1 MRQLS
6 LFTLL
11 FLMAFSGV
19 NAQNALISG
28 PMLGYSEHR
37 AAMIWLE
44 VSADVKEVSLSYWK
58 SDKPKQQQM
67 VCYKGELG
75 KTFNPI
81 KIEIGGL
88 EMNTTYEYAIFLDK
102 KQQQFDYP
110 LQFRT
115 KKLWEWRED
124 PPKFS
129 FLMGSCAYINDTPYD
144 RPGKPY
150 GKGTE
155 IFQAMAKEDAEFM
168 LWLGDN
174 VYLREA
180 DWSSEYGIQYR
191 FHHTRKHPD
200 LQNFWAK
207 MPHYAIWDDH
217 DFGHNNSNSS
227 FELKDV
233 ALQSFTDYWG
243 NRTYGEADNR
253 GIYGKFT
260 FGDAEFF
267 LLDNRYHRSVDLIA
281 DNDPEK
287 DFLGD
292 KQMKWLKNSLLSSL
306 APFKFIACGGQ
317 VLNFTERGEFMQQYQ
332 KEYRELMDFI
342 TDYQIE
348 GVVFLTGDRHF
359 TEVVEVTPKEGFY
372 PLRDITSSPLSSG
385 TYGSVLKSEEVKQD
399 FVLKETV
406 LPEHNY
412 IKITLEGKR
421 KKRVMTV
428 QALDKMGKERWKKV
442 WEMGDFRVE
451 KEE

>member
-1 MRQLS
+1 MRHFLLYLS
-6 LFTLL
+6 IFLISPFTA
-11 FLMAFSGV
+11 M
-19 NAQNALISG
+19 AQNTLVSG

-37 AAMIWLE
+37 EVMVWME
-44 VSADVKEVSLSYWK
+44 VSPDVEEVSIAYWK
-58 SDKPKQQQM
+58 SGEPTQQQLI
-67 VCYKGELG
+67 CYKGVLG
-75 KTFNPI
+75 NTFNPI
-81 KIEIGGL
+81 KIIIGGL
-88 EMNTTYEYAIFLDK
+88 EMNTLYEYAIFLDK
-102 KQQQFDYP
+102 AQQQFDYP

-129 FLMGSCAYINDTPYD
+129 FIMGSCAYLNDTPYD

-150 GKGTE
+150 GRGTE
-155 IFQAMAKEDAEFM
+155 IFQVMAEEDAAFM

-200 LQNFWAK
+200 LQAFWAK

-217 DFGHNNSNSS
+217 DFGPNNSNKS

-233 ALQSFTDYWG
+233 ALQSFSDYWG
-243 NRTYGEADNR
+243 NRTYGEADNK
-253 GIYGKFT
+253 GTYGKFT

-267 LLDNRYHRSVDLIA
+267 LLDSRYHRSADRIA
-281 DNDPEK
+281 DNDPNK

-292 KQMKWLKNSLLSSL
+292 KQMEWLKNSLLSSL
-306 APFKFIACGGQ
+306 ASFKFIANGSQ
-317 VLNFTERGEFMQQYQ
+317 ILNSASRGERMQQYQ
-332 KEYRELMDFI
+332 KEYNELMDFI
-342 TDYQIE
+342 TEYKIE

-359 TEVVEVTPKEGFY
+359 AEMIEVTPQEGFY

-385 TYGSVLKSEEVKQD
+385 NYSTIMKSEEVKHPS
-399 FVLKETV
+399 VVKESIFA
-406 LPEHNY
+406 EHNY

-421 KKRVMTV
+421 KKRVMTI
-428 QALDKMGKERWKKV
+428 QILDKTGKERWKKV
-442 WEMGDFRVE
+442 LKMEDLQVE
-451 KEE
+451 SK